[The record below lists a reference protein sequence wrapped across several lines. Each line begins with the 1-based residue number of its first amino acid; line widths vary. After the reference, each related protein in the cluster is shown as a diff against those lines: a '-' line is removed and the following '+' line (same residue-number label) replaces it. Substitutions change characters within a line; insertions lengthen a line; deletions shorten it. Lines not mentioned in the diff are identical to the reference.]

1 VNGVDIT
8 ERVNASL
15 RQQEAMGEAATRFAR
30 AVEAA
35 AASANGTTGKLE
47 EATRLLEQQIK
58 NANR

>member
-1 VNGVDIT
+1 MGAA
-8 ERVNASL
+8 AS
-15 RQQEAMGEAATRFAR
+15 RFAR